1 VASLDVHCP
10 KPTFDDVA
18 RLSDLIVRGRVGHV
32 TTRLSDD
39 GDYVLTEF
47 TIIPSKVYK
56 GSAGDVVKTPG
67 PTKPLIVR
75 RLGGTVIVDGLQLT
89 TDANLYPETES
100 LREGED
106 VLLFLNRNANTG
118 NCGFTGGPNGAY
130 RIADGQVT
138 AMTESTA
145 VQRGEEPQ
153 SFEAFE
159 SRVLALNPKTAP
171 FRTDFLRLLNQQD
184 GKKAASPT
192 GFGLDDHS
200 DFQGI
205 WISYRKTA

>member
-1 VASLDVHCP
+1 MNILAAFSVMLVLQAPQHGLLIDAARNNGGKTVSGLDVQEP

-18 RLSDLIVRGRVGHV
+18 RASNLIVRGRVGHV

-39 GDYVLTEF
+39 GDYVLSEF

-75 RLGGTVIVDGLQLT
+75 RIGGTVIVDGLQIT
-89 TDANLYPETES
+89 MNANQYPETES

-118 NCGFTGGPNGAY
+118 NCGFTGGPRGAY
-130 RIADGQVT
+130 RIADGKVT
-138 AMTESTA
+138 AMTKYTA
-145 VQRGEEPQ
+145 EERGEEPQ
-153 SFEAFE
+153 SFETFE
-159 SRVLALNPKTAP
+159 NRVLEL
-171 FRTDFLRLLNQQD
+171 
-184 GKKAASPT
+184 
-192 GFGLDDHS
+192 
-200 DFQGI
+200 I
-205 WISYRKTA
+205 RK